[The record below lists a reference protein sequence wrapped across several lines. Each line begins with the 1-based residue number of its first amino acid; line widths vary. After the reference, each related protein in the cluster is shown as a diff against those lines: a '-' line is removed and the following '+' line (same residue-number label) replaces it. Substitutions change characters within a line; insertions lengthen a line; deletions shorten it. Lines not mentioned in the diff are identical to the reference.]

1 MSIRTAAAC
10 CLTIL
15 IAAIFTLSTAAC
27 GSVTKP
33 NSPPGKLHEE
43 AAGFSVDPPD
53 GWEIGLSHSIV
64 THVEVSVDLPDGWE
78 IGEKPKKGLRGA
90 SAPAGTPSYSNLV
103 ISEEQHTGTTAEYA
117 TKTIAVLQKFF
128 EGTTVVKNEAF
139 TSDSGVTGT
148 KFVVAM
154 DVIGQK
160 LRQSWYVFPK
170 TGSVIACT
178 FNTQQEGGEAMDA
191 VFDKSMKTFRLEG

>member
-27 GSVTKP
+27 GSDAKP
-33 NSPPGKLHEE
+33 ASPPGKLHEE

-53 GWEIGLSHSIV
+53 GWV
-64 THVEVSVDLPDGWE
+64 

-90 SAPAGTPSYSNLV
+90 SAPAGTPGNSDLD
-103 ISEEQHTGTTAEYA
+103 ITEEKHTGTTAEYA
-117 TKTIAVLQKFF
+117 TKTIAGLQKIF

-139 TSDSGVTGT
+139 TTDSGVTGT

-191 VFDKSMKTFRLEG
+191 VFDKSMKTFKAH